1 MEEKMDNN
9 FVEGE
14 RYPITASEAERLI
27 RLSGSTLTA
36 VIVGPIDLSRGRRFV
51 KSPGDWEL
59 WNKKGHKVKVSIS
72 RDGAFISVEKDADAE
87 RPEPLGR
94 K

>member
-1 MEEKMDNN
+1 MDNN

-14 RYPITASEAERLI
+14 RYPITASEAKSLI
-27 RLSGSTLTA
+27 SLSGSRVTA
-36 VIVGPIDLSRGRRFV
+36 IIVGPIDLSRGRRFV

-59 WNKKGHKVKVSIS
+59 WNKEGRKVKVSIS
-72 RDGAFISVEKDADAE
+72 RDGTFISVEKDIDTE

-94 K
+94 KL